1 MRLRV
6 LPSNRRV
13 LELLAEAGTN
23 VAAAGSTMYEALV
36 GFPQADESATRLRE
50 IERNGDRL
58 TRELYVL
65 LESTLVSPIDREDAF
80 SLASALDDVVDHL
93 DEAVDEISLYG
104 VRTVVP
110 AAIEQAAVARD
121 ACALLQEA
129 VSRLDGFRD
138 ARDLIARIE
147 ELEHAG
153 DRVERAAISSLFAG
167 DADPLMVIRWKDIHE
182 EIESA
187 INACDRAGQALGTI
201 YLKNR

>member
-23 VAAAGSTMYEALV
+23 VAAAGATMHDALV
-36 GFPQADESATRLRE
+36 GFPSPDGAPERLRE

-93 DEAVDEISLYG
+93 DEALDEITLYG

-129 VSRLDGFRD
+129 VARLDGFRD
-138 ARDLIARIE
+138 AHDLIARIE

-182 EIESA
+182 EIEAA
-187 INACDRAGQALGTI
+187 INACDRAGQIVGTI
-201 YLKNR
+201 YLKSR